1 MDASESHSPIAQAD
15 NSQEKKSFLTCLKDS
30 LLLVKDR
37 IFSSTPIPELV
48 TAETNPVIGDV
59 PVEFTTAA
67 YKLELQPVEK
77 ARLLR
82 MGKTAALGHDIW
94 MKKRGEIYWA
104 QVSQS
109 PNSIVELAVAKTRL
123 ETTWTPSK
131 WTLSRNTMDAEQV
144 EVKVTETDLA
154 GKERQVT
161 YNIRPVDISNILGVL
176 TRPHYVNDSVQWSSS
191 HEPIDFESVEIGDP
205 VQQFVRQAVR
215 KKVEALGSDEDKLQ
229 QKIGVR
235 EDQNTVSAQRVLN
248 RKNKPSTSWN
258 PVLIG
263 SKNGDTFEIIGGI
276 RNVISTAKQ
285 LHPDRPDVEATKK
298 YLELAGYQQTWIQSL
313 TSVRE

>member
-37 IFSSTPIPELV
+37 IFPYTPIPELV

-154 GKERQVT
+154 GKE
-161 YNIRPVDISNILGVL
+161 
-176 TRPHYVNDSVQWSSS
+176 
-191 HEPIDFESVEIGDP
+191 
-205 VQQFVRQAVR
+205 
-215 KKVEALGSDEDKLQ
+215 
-229 QKIGVR
+229 
-235 EDQNTVSAQRVLN
+235 
-248 RKNKPSTSWN
+248 
-258 PVLIG
+258 
-263 SKNGDTFEIIGGI
+263 
-276 RNVISTAKQ
+276 
-285 LHPDRPDVEATKK
+285 
-298 YLELAGYQQTWIQSL
+298 
-313 TSVRE
+313 